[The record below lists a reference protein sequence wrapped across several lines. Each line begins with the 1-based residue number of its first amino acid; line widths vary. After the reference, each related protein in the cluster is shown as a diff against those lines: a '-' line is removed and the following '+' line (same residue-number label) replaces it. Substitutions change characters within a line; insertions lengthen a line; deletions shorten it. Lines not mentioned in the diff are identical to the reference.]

1 MISDYQKARRIGERA
16 YRRDLAAGRYPYL
29 PALSNMDA
37 GVDQYAVYSLGLLEI
52 PLSMIAGTRTEG
64 RQNAFASNFMP
75 ILDDHSEFAIKW
87 SKLYDSQIEEGI
99 REPIKAYEFMNRFY
113 VQEGNKRVSVMKYS
127 GAVSIMANVTRIL
140 PPKSMLAT
148 SKSVRINYEYM
159 DFFKCTGLFT
169 ITFSEEGS
177 YKKLAAIMKQNLTDR
192 WPDGVTESLKA
203 AYGRFSEVYYAN
215 NGSRLSITC
224 GDAFLIYLRI
234 FGIGSLLEDSGAELR
249 NRILRIWNE
258 FLTGERTGSISLSE
272 NPDRSAKPS
281 VSTNLTRLI
290 LPRSAY
296 SKDNPLRV
304 AFIYT
309 KAPEDSSWIYAHEL
323 GRNDL
328 QNRFGGVVDTI
339 AFPGCDA
346 PFKVQNA
353 FEAAHADGDGL
364 VFTISPA
371 LMEESLR
378 AAIEYPGMKIMN
390 CSINLS
396 SNAVRTYYARLYE
409 AKFLMGM
416 LAASLCENHRI
427 GYRADYPIYGTIA
440 NINAFS
446 IGAMMVDPKAEI
458 YLTWGSVEADSNW
471 EEEYERLGIRVISA
485 ADMIKPVDPTR
496 KYGLYE
502 IKDDGTIMNLA
513 APMTLWGHYYDQLVQ
528 MVLSGTWDEQSGAK
542 KDRALNYW
550 WGMSAGVVDVIL
562 SDQIP
567 FTSRKLIN
575 FFRNAIMEGRFSPFD
590 GELHS
595 QNGVV
600 KYEDTPRLSNRDI
613 ITMDWLSSN
622 VRGTIP
628 AGSSLKKEA
637 HSTVDVAGVEET
649 REKES

>member
-1 MISDYQKARRIGERA
+1 MITDYQKARRIGERA

-29 PALSNMDA
+29 PALSSMDS
-37 GVDQYAVYSLGLLEI
+37 GVDQYAEYSLGLLEI

-75 ILDDHSEFAIKW
+75 ILDDHSEFALKW

-113 VQEGNKRVSVMKYS
+113 VLEGNKRVSVMKYS

-140 PPKSMLAT
+140 PPKSMLKT

-159 DFFKCTGLFT
+159 DFFRCTGLFT

-177 YKKLAAIMKQNLTDR
+177 YKRLAAIMKQNLTDR
-192 WPDGVTESLKA
+192 WPDGVIESLKA
-203 AYGRFSEVYYAN
+203 AYGRFSEIYYAN
-215 NGSRLSITC
+215 SGGRLSITC
-224 GDAFLIYLRI
+224 GDAFLIYLRV
-234 FGIGSLLEDSGAELR
+234 FSIGSLLEDSSAELR
-249 NRILRIWNE
+249 NRIMRIWNE
-258 FLTGERTGSISLSE
+258 FLTGEGGENISLSE
-272 NPDRSAKPS
+272 NPDKEAKPS
-281 VSTNLTRLI
+281 VGTNLTRLI

-296 SKDNPLRV
+296 SKENPLRV

-323 GRNDL
+323 GRNEL
-328 QNRFGGVVDTI
+328 QSRFGSTVDTI
-339 AFPGCDA
+339 AFPDCNT
-346 PFKVQNA
+346 PHKVLNA
-353 FEAAHADGDGL
+353 FKAAHADGDGL

-378 AAIEYPGMKIMN
+378 AAIHYPKMKIMN

-446 IGAMMVDPKAEI
+446 IGAMMVDPRAEI
-458 YLTWGSVEADSNW
+458 YLTWGSVEADNNW

-496 KYGLYE
+496 KYGLYQ
-502 IKDDGTIMNLA
+502 IKTDGRIMNLA

-575 FFRNAIMEGRFSPFD
+575 FFRDAIIRGRFSPFD

-600 KYEDTPRLSNRDI
+600 KYEDAPRLSNRDI

-622 VRGTIP
+622 VRGSIP
-628 AGSSLKKEA
+628 AGRSLKKEA
-637 HSTVDVAGVEET
+637 QSTVDVVGVEET
-649 REKES
+649 KQEEA